1 MDGTAALRVAD
12 GVRLRYHSIWVAIG
26 LGLVTTLVVLSLIPA
41 PPTGLDFEG
50 SDKMEHMLGY
60 AVLMGWFM
68 QIYAQPMVRARIAL
82 ALTTLGFVVEIL
94 QGMGGVRYFDY
105 LDAAAN
111 ASGVLLAWWV
121 LRPPFSRLLWHLERA
136 LA

>member
-1 MDGTAALRVAD
+1 MAD
-12 GVRLRYHSIWVAIG
+12 SVRLRYHGIWVAIG

-50 SDKMEHMLGY
+50 SDKIEHMMGY

-68 QIYAQPMVRARIAL
+68 QIYAQPTVRARIAL
-82 ALTTLGFVVEIL
+82 ALTALGFAVEIL
-94 QGMGGVRYFDY
+94 QGLGGVRYFDY